1 MIPTPKKLGE
11 APFAPENEAK
21 KCQFQVP
28 ILALHG
34 LEDQVLPPD
43 CSKTLVQRA
52 ADGVKSVRLQLLE
65 KDTHRMES
73 ALPHV
78 LDFIFHHAPREKGR
92 AELKRMAYCAG
103 RNGIFTVLFLGGMVL
118 GVNQKA
124 QEWVVGIHHLGFG
137 IHHFSKKKHERT
149 FLMRAFMVE
158 DAWFHDHGYPWMIEK
173 DDYEMIGRSGHSH
186 KNRVETWW

>member
-1 MIPTPKKLGE
+1 MRKLWKSTHYIQETWSGPSLLNKYMIPTPKKLGE

-92 AELKRMAYCAG
+92 AELKKNGLLRGAQWNFYSFVFGWNGFRGESKSSRMSC
-103 RNGIFTVLFLGGMVL
+103 
-118 GVNQKA
+118 
-124 QEWVVGIHHLGFG
+124 WDPSFG
-137 IHHFSKKKHERT
+137 IWDPSFFE
-149 FLMRAFMVE
+149 
-158 DAWFHDHGYPWMIEK
+158 EK
-173 DDYEMIGRSGHSH
+173 A
-186 KNRVETWW
+186 